1 LPSAADVTTINTV
14 AKFCD
19 FLHPGGG
26 LKVEIVDLN
35 ASLHFVGTGVF
46 LGVYN
51 PPPMAIGV

>member
-1 LPSAADVTTINTV
+1 M

-35 ASLHFVGTGVF
+35 AYLHFVGTGVF